1 MLTAPRKGAN
11 PMKCWSFF
19 KVGGGFRAQDYSE
32 IKHRTSGN
40 WIDWDSKHPP
50 NEFVEL
56 GGGDRQHEK
65 PDVWIKPSDSIVL
78 EVKAASVGGSD
89 QFRTGFTLRFPRFK
103 KIRAD
108 KDWESALSLSE
119 FAVLK
124 SQVEKE
130 VKEKGE
136 LKVDTKRKMTKRLK
150 KETVIAGNETVKM
163 PYAGS
168 KTEIFHGLNFCVMSE
183 MVQPLRKS
191 KGDIEQIIK
200 ANGGAVFQSATVK
213 DDIICVGDKR
223 VVPVASLIKNGHRSV
238 VKPIW
243 VLDALKQAEIDRP
256 ERQRLLLPFE
266 PRHMFHIT
274 EEISENVES
283 NVDEYGDS
291 YARDVIPDELQ
302 RIFDDMIH
310 PKNYAF
316 SPNTFLS
323 QLEEHGHGLGGL
335 PGSLF
340 ARCVVRF
347 IYGDGHQEDSGFLIA
362 KNQFLFAGG
371 VEAKDNDEDEITH
384 FVVRDASADLM
395 QFLRGEIASRRGKL
409 PRIVDFTW
417 LQDSWSEKTL
427 LDEERYAVM
436 V

>member
-1 MLTAPRKGAN
+1 
-11 PMKCWSFF
+11 MKCWSFF

-32 IKHRTSGN
+32 IKHRTSGK

-50 NEFVEL
+50 NEFIEL
-56 GGGDRQHEK
+56 GGGDRQYEK
-65 PDVWIKPSDSIVL
+65 PDVWIKPSDSVVL
-78 EVKAASVGGSD
+78 EVKGASVGGSD

-103 KIRAD
+103 KIRTD
-108 KDWESALSLSE
+108 KGWESALSLSE

-130 VKEKGE
+130 AKEKGE
-136 LKVDTKRKMTKRLK
+136 FKVDTKRKMTKRLK
-150 KETVIAGNETVKM
+150 KVTVIAGNETAKT
-163 PYAGS
+163 PYAGP
-168 KTEIFHGLNFCVMSE
+168 KTEVFHGLNFCVMSE
-183 MVQPLRKS
+183 MVQPHKKS

-223 VVPVASLIKNGHRSV
+223 VVPVASLIKSGHRSV

-243 VLDALKQAEIDRP
+243 VLDALKQAEIDGP
-256 ERQRLLLPFE
+256 ERQRILLPFE
-266 PRHMFHIT
+266 RRHMFHMT
-274 EEISENVES
+274 EETRENVEG
-283 NVDEYGDS
+283 NTDEYGDS
-291 YARDVIPDELQ
+291 YARDTTPDELK
-302 RIFDDMIH
+302 RISDDMIH

-316 SPNTFLS
+316 SPNAFLS
-323 QLEEHGHGLGGL
+323 QLEEHGHGLGEL

-347 IYGDGHQEDSGFLIA
+347 VSGDDHKKDSDFLIA

-371 VEAKDNDEDEITH
+371 IEATDDDEDEITH
-384 FVVRDASADLM
+384 FVVGDASADLM
-395 QFLRGEIASRRGKL
+395 QSLRQELASRRGKL
-409 PRIVDFTW
+409 PRIVDLKW

-427 LDEERYAVM
+427 LDERYAVT